1 MKTNNNR
8 KNNILNLSSG
18 SKKTLRNIDNNF
30 DYSDSDEENNENSK
44 KVINNYKL
52 TNSNSN
58 IKNVA
63 DNRIKNFNLNRSN
76 PDKPNTYRV
85 NMKKNSSNNINFNRG
100 YSAQI
105 NDNNYAFNNNNF
117 NNIKQRSF
125 SGEKNYKPMN
135 NLYGLTE
142 EKKYNSINRITSYNS
157 KLQKNRN
164 MQSNFP
170 PTNANTKVIKLNK
183 NNLEE
188 NKANFYPSFDNN
200 NNIRNNAFNNT
211 FNPSY
216 NTRIINNNYFPSQP
230 QNYNQNNITP
240 IGNNYII
247 GMNKI
252 PTNINNNYT
261 NASQIPNNNIVQP
274 MPSINNIN
282 NINQDYIPPRANN
295 TIGYLTYKKQ
305 NLINNN
311 INANN
316 NFQGYKTENQPG
328 IINLNQAPF
337 AMQNQEEDDDDGRFH
352 EISITK
358 NFSRFSKPS
367 PFPKPMGFDQ
377 VLKQQ
382 QMNQS
387 NNIRDNN
394 QGGRR
399 TFVKKLPPE
408 NNLNMVNNNMVN
420 NNMMNNNNNNQLKS
434 GISGNVLNNPIN
446 RSNSNNIVNLGE
458 NNEQIRN
465 TFGNSN
471 INIKKIPPEVNNNIS
486 LQRANAPI
494 NNMIPNAASFNRNV
508 QNLNELNNNPNNI
521 LPSRNININISP
533 NNPTPIINTQQ
544 QINYNLNNQIM
555 PQIPPKDILADS
567 ANPEIIKQKSQ
578 EEINTTEYEE
588 HNDDNIEQ
596 NEENDNVLQDEE
608 PNPEQNI
615 QENEDQYIEQ
625 KEEQNEEQN
634 ADQNEVQNEE
644 ENQEKKDPN
653 ISYNEFD
660 FTGLLKNY
668 GGLSRQGIDANGN
681 QKTNQDT
688 LVSLTNIN
696 KIKDFN
702 IFGVLD
708 GHGVDGHHVSNYASE
723 FIPSQIINNP
733 EIKELSDPE
742 LIYQKLKE
750 NNCQII
756 TEAFLTC
763 DEQLKNAEFDA
774 FGSGSTCILIIHI
787 GQHIL
792 CANVGDSRALVA
804 YDDNKEDQELNYLEQ
819 AQLSIDYKPDL
830 EEEKNRIL
838 LSGGVVEQMQN
849 QFGEGVGPYRVWV
862 KGEDYPGLAMSRS
875 IGDLKGKTIG
885 VISEPGILEYD
896 VNETTK
902 FVVIASD
909 GVWEFLRNETVL
921 EIGKEFYINNDT
933 SALCHKIVDTSVSV
947 WQEKDVVVDDITV
960 VVMFF

>member
-1 MKTNNNR
+1 MNYANNVTVSYLPDAEVEKIKQEHATLKSDNIIFREDINR
-8 KNNILNLSSG
+8 LTDINHHLENELIEQRN
-18 SKKTLRNIDNNF
+18 RNI
-30 DYSDSDEENNENSK
+30 ELANENEQ
-44 KVINNYKL
+44 L
-52 TNSNSN
+52 T
-58 IKNVA
+58 
-63 DNRIKNFNLNRSN
+63 
-76 PDKPNTYRV
+76 
-85 NMKKNSSNNINFNRG
+85 
-100 YSAQI
+100 Q
-105 NDNNYAFNNNNF
+105 
-117 NNIKQRSF
+117 
-125 SGEKNYKPMN
+125 EKNKI
-135 NLYGLTE
+135 
-142 EKKYNSINRITSYNS
+142 EKELKTALETLD
-157 KLQKNRN
+157 K
-164 MQSNFP
+164 
-170 PTNANTKVIKLNK
+170 IKLK
-183 NNLEE
+183 ESSLEQ
-188 NKANFYPSFDNN
+188 Y
-200 NNIRNNAFNNT
+200 
-211 FNPSY
+211 Y
-216 NTRIINNNYFPSQP
+216 NERLML
-230 QNYNQNNITP
+230 QNR
-240 IGNNYII
+240 
-247 GMNKI
+247 M
-252 PTNINNNYT
+252 
-261 NASQIPNNNIVQP
+261 
-274 MPSINNIN
+274 
-282 NINQDYIPPRANN
+282 
-295 TIGYLTYKKQ
+295 
-305 NLINNN
+305 
-311 INANN
+311 
-316 NFQGYKTENQPG
+316 
-328 IINLNQAPF
+328 
-337 AMQNQEEDDDDGRFH
+337 
-352 EISITK
+352 
-358 NFSRFSKPS
+358 
-367 PFPKPMGFDQ
+367 
-377 VLKQQ
+377 
-382 QMNQS
+382 
-387 NNIRDNN
+387 
-394 QGGRR
+394 
-399 TFVKKLPPE
+399 
-408 NNLNMVNNNMVN
+408 
-420 NNMMNNNNNNQLKS
+420 
-434 GISGNVLNNPIN
+434 
-446 RSNSNNIVNLGE
+446 
-458 NNEQIRN
+458 
-465 TFGNSN
+465 
-471 INIKKIPPEVNNNIS
+471 
-486 LQRANAPI
+486 
-494 NNMIPNAASFNRNV
+494 
-508 QNLNELNNNPNNI
+508 
-521 LPSRNININISP
+521 
-533 NNPTPIINTQQ
+533 
-544 QINYNLNNQIM
+544 
-555 PQIPPKDILADS
+555 
-567 ANPEIIKQKSQ
+567 
-578 EEINTTEYEE
+578 
-588 HNDDNIEQ
+588 
-596 NEENDNVLQDEE
+596 
-608 PNPEQNI
+608 
-615 QENEDQYIEQ
+615 
-625 KEEQNEEQN
+625 KE
-634 ADQNEVQNEE
+634 NEVQNEE

>member
-125 SGEKNYKPMN
+125 SGEKNYKPIN
-135 NLYGLTE
+135 NFYGLTE

-183 NNLEE
+183 NILEE
-188 NKANFYPSFDNN
+188 NKANIYPSFDNN
-200 NNIRNNAFNNT
+200 IRSNAFNNT

-216 NTRIINNNYFPSQP
+216 NTRIINNNYYPSQL

-240 IGNNYII
+240 LGNNYII

-261 NASQIPNNNIVQP
+261 NTSQIPNNNIVQP

-394 QGGRR
+394 QSGRR

-420 NNMMNNNNNNQLKS
+420 NNMMNNNNNQLKS

-533 NNPTPIINTQQ
+533 SNSTPIINTQQ

-578 EEINTTEYEE
+578 EEINTKEYEE
-588 HNDDNIEQ
+588 QNDDNIEQ
-596 NEENDNVLQDEE
+596 NEENDNVLQDDE

-688 LVSLTNIN
+688 LVSITNIN

>member
-1 MKTNNNR
+1 
-8 KNNILNLSSG
+8 
-18 SKKTLRNIDNNF
+18 
-30 DYSDSDEENNENSK
+30 
-44 KVINNYKL
+44 
-52 TNSNSN
+52 
-58 IKNVA
+58 
-63 DNRIKNFNLNRSN
+63 
-76 PDKPNTYRV
+76 
-85 NMKKNSSNNINFNRG
+85 
-100 YSAQI
+100 
-105 NDNNYAFNNNNF
+105 
-117 NNIKQRSF
+117 
-125 SGEKNYKPMN
+125 
-135 NLYGLTE
+135 
-142 EKKYNSINRITSYNS
+142 
-157 KLQKNRN
+157 
-164 MQSNFP
+164 
-170 PTNANTKVIKLNK
+170 
-183 NNLEE
+183 
-188 NKANFYPSFDNN
+188 
-200 NNIRNNAFNNT
+200 
-211 FNPSY
+211 
-216 NTRIINNNYFPSQP
+216 
-230 QNYNQNNITP
+230 
-240 IGNNYII
+240 
-247 GMNKI
+247 
-252 PTNINNNYT
+252 
-261 NASQIPNNNIVQP
+261 
-274 MPSINNIN
+274 
-282 NINQDYIPPRANN
+282 
-295 TIGYLTYKKQ
+295 
-305 NLINNN
+305 
-311 INANN
+311 
-316 NFQGYKTENQPG
+316 
-328 IINLNQAPF
+328 
-337 AMQNQEEDDDDGRFH
+337 
-352 EISITK
+352 
-358 NFSRFSKPS
+358 
-367 PFPKPMGFDQ
+367 
-377 VLKQQ
+377 
-382 QMNQS
+382 
-387 NNIRDNN
+387 
-394 QGGRR
+394 
-399 TFVKKLPPE
+399 
-408 NNLNMVNNNMVN
+408 MVN
-420 NNMMNNNNNNQLKS
+420 NNMMNNNQLKP

-446 RSNSNNIVNLGE
+446 RSNSNNIVNLEE

-578 EEINTTEYEE
+578 EEINTKEYEE

-733 EIKELSDPE
+733 DIKELSDPE

-756 TEAFLTC
+756 TEAFLSC

-774 FGSGSTCILIIHI
+774 YGSGSTCILIIHI

-804 YDDNKEDQELNYLEQ
+804 YDDNKEDQELKYLEQ

-933 SALCHKIVDTSVSV
+933 SALCHKIVDASVSV

>member
-8 KNNILNLSSG
+8 KNNINFSSG

-30 DYSDSDEENNENSK
+30 DYSDSDEENNENTK

-58 IKNVA
+58 FNNNSE
-63 DNRIKNFNLNRSN
+63 NRIKKFNLKRSN
-76 PDKPNTYRV
+76 QEKPNTYRV
-85 NMKKNSSNNINFNRG
+85 NMKKNSNNNINFNRG
-100 YSAQI
+100 YFAQI
-105 NDNNYAFNNNNF
+105 NDNNYTFNNNL

-125 SGEKNYKPMN
+125 SGEKNYKR
-135 NLYGLTE
+135 
-142 EKKYNSINRITSYNS
+142 KYNSINRITSYNS

-183 NNLEE
+183 NTLEE

-200 NNIRNNAFNNT
+200 IRSNAFNNT
-211 FNPSY
+211 FTPGY
-216 NTRIINNNYFPSQP
+216 NTRIINNNYYPNQP

-240 IGNNYII
+240 LGNNYII

-252 PTNINNNYT
+252 PTNINNNYANT
-261 NASQIPNNNIVQP
+261 SQISNNNIVQP

-282 NINQDYIPPRANN
+282 NINPDYVPPRSNN

-305 NLINNN
+305 NLMNNN

-367 PFPKPMGFDQ
+367 PFPKPIGFDQ

-382 QMNQS
+382 QMNQN

-394 QGGRR
+394 QNGRR

-420 NNMMNNNNNNQLKS
+420 NNMMNNNQLKP

-494 NNMIPNAASFNRNV
+494 NNMFPNAASFNRNV
-508 QNLNELNNNPNNI
+508 QNLNELNNNNNPNHI

-533 NNPTPIINTQQ
+533 NNPTPIINSQQ
-544 QINYNLNNQIM
+544 QINYNLNNQII

-567 ANPEIIKQKSQ
+567 ANPEILKQKSQ
-578 EEINTTEYEE
+578 EEINNKGNEE
-588 HNDDNIEQ
+588 QNDDNIEQ
-596 NEENDNVLQDEE
+596 NEENENALQDEE

-625 KEEQNEEQN
+625 KEEQNEERN
-634 ADQNEVQNEE
+634 AEQNEVQNVE

-733 EIKELSDPE
+733 EIKGLSDPE

-756 TEAFLTC
+756 TEAFLSC

-792 CANVGDSRALVA
+792 CANVGDSRAIVA
-804 YDDNKEDQELNYLEQ
+804 YDDNKEDKEFNYLEQ

-838 LSGGVVEQMQN
+838 LSGGAVEQMQN

>member
-125 SGEKNYKPMN
+125 SGEKNYKPIN
-135 NLYGLTE
+135 NFYGLTE

-183 NNLEE
+183 NILEE
-188 NKANFYPSFDNN
+188 NKANIYPSFDNN
-200 NNIRNNAFNNT
+200 IRSNAFNNT

-216 NTRIINNNYFPSQP
+216 NTRIINNNYYPSQP

-367 PFPKPMGFDQ
+367 PFPKPIGFDQ

-382 QMNQS
+382 QMNQN

-394 QGGRR
+394 QSGRR

-408 NNLNMVNNNMVN
+408 NNLNMVNNNM
-420 NNMMNNNNNNQLKS
+420 MNNNNNQLKS
-434 GISGNVLNNPIN
+434 GISGNVLNKPIN

-508 QNLNELNNNPNNI
+508 QNLNELNNNPNI

-544 QINYNLNNQIM
+544 QINYNLNNQII

-578 EEINTTEYEE
+578 EEINTKEYEE

-756 TEAFLTC
+756 TEAFLSC

>member
-1 MKTNNNR
+1 
-8 KNNILNLSSG
+8 
-18 SKKTLRNIDNNF
+18 
-30 DYSDSDEENNENSK
+30 
-44 KVINNYKL
+44 
-52 TNSNSN
+52 
-58 IKNVA
+58 
-63 DNRIKNFNLNRSN
+63 
-76 PDKPNTYRV
+76 
-85 NMKKNSSNNINFNRG
+85 
-100 YSAQI
+100 
-105 NDNNYAFNNNNF
+105 
-117 NNIKQRSF
+117 
-125 SGEKNYKPMN
+125 
-135 NLYGLTE
+135 
-142 EKKYNSINRITSYNS
+142 
-157 KLQKNRN
+157 
-164 MQSNFP
+164 
-170 PTNANTKVIKLNK
+170 
-183 NNLEE
+183 
-188 NKANFYPSFDNN
+188 
-200 NNIRNNAFNNT
+200 
-211 FNPSY
+211 
-216 NTRIINNNYFPSQP
+216 
-230 QNYNQNNITP
+230 
-240 IGNNYII
+240 
-247 GMNKI
+247 
-252 PTNINNNYT
+252 
-261 NASQIPNNNIVQP
+261 
-274 MPSINNIN
+274 
-282 NINQDYIPPRANN
+282 
-295 TIGYLTYKKQ
+295 
-305 NLINNN
+305 
-311 INANN
+311 
-316 NFQGYKTENQPG
+316 
-328 IINLNQAPF
+328 
-337 AMQNQEEDDDDGRFH
+337 
-352 EISITK
+352 
-358 NFSRFSKPS
+358 
-367 PFPKPMGFDQ
+367 
-377 VLKQQ
+377 
-382 QMNQS
+382 
-387 NNIRDNN
+387 
-394 QGGRR
+394 
-399 TFVKKLPPE
+399 
-408 NNLNMVNNNMVN
+408 MVN
-420 NNMMNNNNNNQLKS
+420 NNMMNNNQLKP

-508 QNLNELNNNPNNI
+508 QNLNELNNNPNHI

-544 QINYNLNNQIM
+544 QINYNLNNQII

-578 EEINTTEYEE
+578 EEINTKEYEE
-588 HNDDNIEQ
+588 QNDNNIEQ

-756 TEAFLTC
+756 TEAFLSC

>member
-1 MKTNNNR
+1 MKTNNNL
-8 KNNILNLSSG
+8 KTNQINISSG
-18 SKKTLRNIDNNF
+18 NKKFLRNIDNNF
-30 DYSDSDEENNENSK
+30 DYSDSEDEKNESNTK
-44 KVINNYKL
+44 AINNNFKSS
-52 TNSNSN
+52 NSNSN
-58 IKNVA
+58 INNAA
-63 DNRIKNFNLNRSN
+63 DNRIKKFNIKRSN
-76 PDKPNTYRV
+76 QDSPNYYRV
-85 NMKKNSSNNINFNRG
+85 NMKKNSNNNINFNRG

-105 NDNNYAFNNNNF
+105 NNNNF
-117 NNIKQRSF
+117 AYNNNYNNIKQRSF

-157 KLQKNRN
+157 KFQKNRN

-170 PTNANTKVIKLNK
+170 PTNADTKVIKLQK

-188 NKANFYPSFDNN
+188 NKANFYPNLDSNITNN
-200 NNIRNNAFNNT
+200 SFNNT
-211 FNPSY
+211 FNTNY
-216 NTRIINNNYFPSQP
+216 NNRITNSNYYPNQTHNF
-230 QNYNQNNITP
+230 NQNNIAP

-252 PTNINNNYT
+252 PTNINNINNNY
-261 NASQIPNNNIVQP
+261 NRNPIPNNNFVQP
-274 MPSINNIN
+274 MPSINSIN
-282 NINQDYIPPRANN
+282 PDYELPRANN

-305 NLINNN
+305 GLVNN
-311 INANN
+311 I
-316 NFQGYKTENQPG
+316 QGYKTETQPG
-328 IINLNQAPF
+328 IINLNQSPF
-337 AMQNQEEDDDDGRFH
+337 PMPNQEDDDDDGRFH

-367 PFPKPMGFDQ
+367 PFPKPIGFDQ

-382 QMNQS
+382 QMNPNS
-387 NNIRDNN
+387 IIRDNN
-394 QGGRR
+394 QNGRR

-408 NNLNMVNNNMVN
+408 NNNLNMVN
-420 NNMMNNNNNNQLKS
+420 NNMMNNNQLKP

-446 RSNSNNIVNLGE
+446 RSNSNNVINLGE
-458 NNEQIRN
+458 SNELIRN
-465 TFGNSN
+465 NSFGNSN
-471 INIKKIPPEVNNNIS
+471 INIKKMPPEVNNNPS

-508 QNLNELNNNPNNI
+508 PNLNDLNNNNPNHI

-533 NNPTPIINTQQ
+533 NNQPPIMNNQQ
-544 QINYNLNNQIM
+544 QINFNLNNNQIM
-555 PQIPPKDILADS
+555 PPKDILEKND
-567 ANPEIIKQKSQ
+567 NQDQ
-578 EEINTTEYEE
+578 INNKGYEE
-588 HNDDNIEQ
+588 QQNDDNIEQ
-596 NEENDNVLQDEE
+596 NENEENGNILQNEE
-608 PNPEQNI
+608 ENPEQNVE
-615 QENEDQYIEQ
+615 QNEEEYVEQ
-625 KEEQNEEQN
+625 KEEQNE
-634 ADQNEVQNEE
+634 AQNEE

-660 FTGLLKNY
+660 FSGLLKNY

-681 QKTNQDT
+681 QKTNQDN

-708 GHGVDGHHVSNYASE
+708 GHGVDGHHVSNFASE

-756 TEAFLTC
+756 TEAFLSC

-774 FGSGSTCILIIHI
+774 YGSGSTCILIIHI

-804 YDDNKEDQELNYLEQ
+804 YDDNKEDQELKYLEQ

-862 KGEDYPGLAMSRS
+862 KGADYPGLAMSRS

-909 GVWEFLRNETVL
+909 GVWEFLRNETIL
-921 EIGKEFYINNDT
+921 EIGKDFYINNDT

-947 WQEKDVVVDDITV
+947 WQEKDVVVDDITI

>member
-1 MKTNNNR
+1 
-8 KNNILNLSSG
+8 
-18 SKKTLRNIDNNF
+18 
-30 DYSDSDEENNENSK
+30 
-44 KVINNYKL
+44 
-52 TNSNSN
+52 
-58 IKNVA
+58 
-63 DNRIKNFNLNRSN
+63 
-76 PDKPNTYRV
+76 
-85 NMKKNSSNNINFNRG
+85 
-100 YSAQI
+100 
-105 NDNNYAFNNNNF
+105 
-117 NNIKQRSF
+117 
-125 SGEKNYKPMN
+125 
-135 NLYGLTE
+135 
-142 EKKYNSINRITSYNS
+142 
-157 KLQKNRN
+157 
-164 MQSNFP
+164 
-170 PTNANTKVIKLNK
+170 
-183 NNLEE
+183 
-188 NKANFYPSFDNN
+188 
-200 NNIRNNAFNNT
+200 
-211 FNPSY
+211 
-216 NTRIINNNYFPSQP
+216 
-230 QNYNQNNITP
+230 
-240 IGNNYII
+240 
-247 GMNKI
+247 MNKI

-367 PFPKPMGFDQ
+367 PFPKPIGFDQ

-382 QMNQS
+382 QMNQN

-394 QGGRR
+394 QSGRR

-408 NNLNMVNNNMVN
+408 NNNLNMVN
-420 NNMMNNNNNNQLKS
+420 NNMMNNNQLKP
-434 GISGNVLNNPIN
+434 GISANVLNNPMN
-446 RSNSNNIVNLGE
+446 RSNSNNVINLGE
-458 NNEQIRN
+458 SNELIRN
-465 TFGNSN
+465 NSFGNSN
-471 INIKKIPPEVNNNIS
+471 INIKKMPPEVNNNVS

-508 QNLNELNNNPNNI
+508 PNLNDLNNNNPNHI

-533 NNPTPIINTQQ
+533 NNQPPIMNTQQ
-544 QINYNLNNQIM
+544 QINFNLNNNQIM
-555 PQIPPKDILADS
+555 PPKDIL
-567 ANPEIIKQKSQ
+567 EKSNNQ
-578 EEINTTEYEE
+578 DKINNEGYEE
-588 HNDDNIEQ
+588 QQNDDNIEQ
-596 NEENDNVLQDEE
+596 NENEENENILQNEE
-608 PNPEQNI
+608 ENPEQNVE
-615 QENEDQYIEQ
+615 QNEEEYVEQ
-625 KEEQNEEQN
+625 KEEQNE
-634 ADQNEVQNEE
+634 AQNEE

-660 FTGLLKNY
+660 FSGLLKNY

-681 QKTNQDT
+681 QKTNQDN

-708 GHGVDGHHVSNYASE
+708 GHGVDGHHVSNFASE

-756 TEAFLTC
+756 TEAFLSC

-774 FGSGSTCILIIHI
+774 YGSGSTCILIIHI

-804 YDDNKEDQELNYLEQ
+804 YDDNKEDQELKYLEQ

>member
-1 MKTNNNR
+1 
-8 KNNILNLSSG
+8 
-18 SKKTLRNIDNNF
+18 
-30 DYSDSDEENNENSK
+30 
-44 KVINNYKL
+44 
-52 TNSNSN
+52 
-58 IKNVA
+58 
-63 DNRIKNFNLNRSN
+63 
-76 PDKPNTYRV
+76 
-85 NMKKNSSNNINFNRG
+85 
-100 YSAQI
+100 
-105 NDNNYAFNNNNF
+105 
-117 NNIKQRSF
+117 
-125 SGEKNYKPMN
+125 
-135 NLYGLTE
+135 
-142 EKKYNSINRITSYNS
+142 
-157 KLQKNRN
+157 

-183 NNLEE
+183 NILEE
-188 NKANFYPSFDNN
+188 NKANIYPSFDNN
-200 NNIRNNAFNNT
+200 IRSNAFNNT

-216 NTRIINNNYFPSQP
+216 NTRIINNNYYPSQL

-240 IGNNYII
+240 LGNNYII

-367 PFPKPMGFDQ
+367 PFPKPIGFDQ

-382 QMNQS
+382 QMNQN

-394 QGGRR
+394 QSGRR

-408 NNLNMVNNNMVN
+408 NNLNIVN
-420 NNMMNNNNNNQLKS
+420 NNMMNNNQLKPE
-434 GISGNVLNNPIN
+434 ISGNVLNNPIN

-508 QNLNELNNNPNNI
+508 QNLNELNNNPNI

-578 EEINTTEYEE
+578 EEINTKEYEE

-688 LVSLTNIN
+688 LVSITNIN

-756 TEAFLTC
+756 TEAFLSC

>member
-1 MKTNNNR
+1 MIFYLFLTKNFKNMKTNNNL
-8 KNNILNLSSG
+8 KNNQINISSG
-18 SKKTLRNIDNNF
+18 NKKLLRNIDNNF
-30 DYSDSDEENNENSK
+30 DYSDSEDEKNESNK
-44 KVINNYKL
+44 KAINNNFKSS
-52 TNSNSN
+52 NSNSN
-58 IKNVA
+58 NNNAA
-63 DNRIKNFNLNRSN
+63 DNRIKKFNIKRSN
-76 PDKPNTYRV
+76 QDSPNYYRV
-85 NMKKNSSNNINFNRG
+85 NMKKNSNNNINFNRG

-105 NDNNYAFNNNNF
+105 NNNNF
-117 NNIKQRSF
+117 AYNNNYNNIKQRSF

-170 PTNANTKVIKLNK
+170 PTNADTKVIKIQK
-183 NNLEE
+183 NILEE
-188 NKANFYPSFDNN
+188 NKANFYPNLDSNITNN
-200 NNIRNNAFNNT
+200 SFNNT
-211 FNPSY
+211 FNTNY
-216 NTRIINNNYFPSQP
+216 NNRITNNNYYPIQAHNF
-230 QNYNQNNITP
+230 NQNNIAP

-252 PTNINNNYT
+252 PANINNINNNY
-261 NASQIPNNNIVQP
+261 NRNPIPNNNFVQP
-274 MPSINNIN
+274 MPSINSIN
-282 NINQDYIPPRANN
+282 PDYELPRANN

-305 NLINNN
+305 GLVNN
-311 INANN
+311 I
-316 NFQGYKTENQPG
+316 QGYKTETQPG

-337 AMQNQEEDDDDGRFH
+337 PMSNQEDDDDDGRFH

-367 PFPKPMGFDQ
+367 PFPKPIGFDQ

-382 QMNQS
+382 QMNP
-387 NNIRDNN
+387 NNIIRDNN
-394 QGGRR
+394 QSGRR

-408 NNLNMVNNNMVN
+408 NNNLNMVN
-420 NNMMNNNNNNQLKS
+420 NNMMNNNQLKP
-434 GISGNVLNNPIN
+434 GISGNILNNPIN
-446 RSNSNNIVNLGE
+446 RSNSNNVINLGE
-458 NNEQIRN
+458 SNELIRN
-465 TFGNSN
+465 NSFGNSN
-471 INIKKIPPEVNNNIS
+471 INIKKMPPEVNNNVS
-486 LQRANAPI
+486 LQRANAPL
-494 NNMIPNAASFNRNV
+494 NNMIPNAASFNPNV
-508 QNLNELNNNPNNI
+508 QNLNGLNNNNPNHI

-533 NNPTPIINTQQ
+533 NNQPPIMNAQQ
-544 QINYNLNNQIM
+544 QINYNLNNNQIM
-555 PQIPPKDILADS
+555 PPKDILEKSNNQD
-567 ANPEIIKQKSQ
+567 IINN
-578 EEINTTEYEE
+578 EGYEE
-588 HNDDNIEQ
+588 QQNDNNIEQ
-596 NEENDNVLQDEE
+596 NENEENENILQNEE
-608 PNPEQNI
+608 ENPEQNVE
-615 QENEDQYIEQ
+615 QNEEEYVEQ
-625 KEEQNEEQN
+625 KEE
-634 ADQNEVQNEE
+634 QNEVQNEE

-660 FTGLLKNY
+660 FSGLLKNY

-681 QKTNQDT
+681 QKTNQDN

-708 GHGVDGHHVSNYASE
+708 GHGVDGHHVSNFASD

-742 LIYQKLKE
+742 LIYQKLKG

-756 TEAFLTC
+756 TEAFLSC

-774 FGSGSTCILIIHI
+774 YGSGSTCILIIHI

-804 YDDNKEDQELNYLEQ
+804 YDDNKEDQELKYLEQ

-862 KGEDYPGLAMSRS
+862 KGADYPGLAMSRS

-909 GVWEFLRNETVL
+909 GVWEFLRNETIL
-921 EIGKEFYINNDT
+921 EIGKDFYINNDT

-947 WQEKDVVVDDITV
+947 WQEKDVVVDDITI

>member
-8 KNNILNLSSG
+8 KNNINFSSG

-30 DYSDSDEENNENSK
+30 DYSDSDEENNENTK

-58 IKNVA
+58 FNNNSE
-63 DNRIKNFNLNRSN
+63 NRIKKFNLKRSN
-76 PDKPNTYRV
+76 QEKPNTYRV
-85 NMKKNSSNNINFNRG
+85 NMKKNSTNNINFNRG

-105 NDNNYAFNNNNF
+105 NDNNYAFNNNF

-142 EKKYNSINRITSYNS
+142 ERKYNSINRITSYNS

-183 NNLEE
+183 NTLEE

-200 NNIRNNAFNNT
+200 IRSNAFNNT
-211 FNPSY
+211 FTPGY
-216 NTRIINNNYFPSQP
+216 NTRIINNNYYPNQP

-240 IGNNYII
+240 LGNNYII

-252 PTNINNNYT
+252 PTNINNNYANT
-261 NASQIPNNNIVQP
+261 SQISNNNIVQP

-282 NINQDYIPPRANN
+282 NINPDYVPPRSNN

-305 NLINNN
+305 NLMNNN

-367 PFPKPMGFDQ
+367 PFPKPIGFDQ

-382 QMNQS
+382 QMNQN

-394 QGGRR
+394 QNGRR

-420 NNMMNNNNNNQLKS
+420 NNMMNNNQLKP

-494 NNMIPNAASFNRNV
+494 NNMFPNAASFNRNV
-508 QNLNELNNNPNNI
+508 QNLNELNNNNNPNHI

-533 NNPTPIINTQQ
+533 NNPTPIINSQQ
-544 QINYNLNNQIM
+544 QINYNLNNQII

-567 ANPEIIKQKSQ
+567 ANPEILKQKSQ
-578 EEINTTEYEE
+578 EEINNKGNEE
-588 HNDDNIEQ
+588 QNDDNIEQ
-596 NEENDNVLQDEE
+596 NEENENALQDEE

-625 KEEQNEEQN
+625 KEEQNEERN
-634 ADQNEVQNEE
+634 AEQNEVQNVE

-733 EIKELSDPE
+733 EIKGLSDPE

-756 TEAFLTC
+756 TEAFLSC

-792 CANVGDSRALVA
+792 CANVGDSRAIVA
-804 YDDNKEDQELNYLEQ
+804 YDDNKEDKEFNYLEQ

-838 LSGGVVEQMQN
+838 LSGGAVEQMQN

>member
-1 MKTNNNR
+1 M
-8 KNNILNLSSG
+8 
-18 SKKTLRNIDNNF
+18 
-30 DYSDSDEENNENSK
+30 
-44 KVINNYKL
+44 
-52 TNSNSN
+52 
-58 IKNVA
+58 
-63 DNRIKNFNLNRSN
+63 
-76 PDKPNTYRV
+76 
-85 NMKKNSSNNINFNRG
+85 
-100 YSAQI
+100 
-105 NDNNYAFNNNNF
+105 
-117 NNIKQRSF
+117 
-125 SGEKNYKPMN
+125 
-135 NLYGLTE
+135 
-142 EKKYNSINRITSYNS
+142 
-157 KLQKNRN
+157 
-164 MQSNFP
+164 
-170 PTNANTKVIKLNK
+170 
-183 NNLEE
+183 
-188 NKANFYPSFDNN
+188 
-200 NNIRNNAFNNT
+200 
-211 FNPSY
+211 
-216 NTRIINNNYFPSQP
+216 
-230 QNYNQNNITP
+230 NQNN
-240 IGNNYII
+240 
-247 GMNKI
+247 
-252 PTNINNNYT
+252 
-261 NASQIPNNNIVQP
+261 
-274 MPSINNIN
+274 
-282 NINQDYIPPRANN
+282 
-295 TIGYLTYKKQ
+295 
-305 NLINNN
+305 NL
-311 INANN
+311 
-316 NFQGYKTENQPG
+316 
-328 IINLNQAPF
+328 
-337 AMQNQEEDDDDGRFH
+337 
-352 EISITK
+352 
-358 NFSRFSKPS
+358 
-367 PFPKPMGFDQ
+367 
-377 VLKQQ
+377 
-382 QMNQS
+382 
-387 NNIRDNN
+387 RDNN
-394 QGGRR
+394 QNGRR

-420 NNMMNNNNNNQLKS
+420 NNMMNNNQLKP

-446 RSNSNNIVNLGE
+446 RSNSNNIVNQGE

-508 QNLNELNNNPNNI
+508 QNLNELNNNPNHI

-533 NNPTPIINTQQ
+533 NNPTPIINSQQ
-544 QINYNLNNQIM
+544 QINYNLNNQII

-567 ANPEIIKQKSQ
+567 ANPEILKQKSQ
-578 EEINTTEYEE
+578 EEINNKGNEE
-588 HNDDNIEQ
+588 QNDDNIEQ
-596 NEENDNVLQDEE
+596 NEENENALQDEE

-625 KEEQNEEQN
+625 KEEQNEERN
-634 ADQNEVQNEE
+634 AEQNEVQNVE

-733 EIKELSDPE
+733 EIKGLSDPE

-756 TEAFLTC
+756 TEAFLSC

-792 CANVGDSRALVA
+792 CANVGDSRAIVA
-804 YDDNKEDQELNYLEQ
+804 YDDNKEDKEFNYLEQ

-838 LSGGVVEQMQN
+838 LSGGAVEQMQN
-849 QFGEGVGPYRVWV
+849 RFGEGVGPYRVWV

-885 VISEPGILEYD
+885 VISEPGLLEYD

>member
-125 SGEKNYKPMN
+125 SGEKNYKPIN
-135 NLYGLTE
+135 NFYGLTE

-183 NNLEE
+183 NILEE
-188 NKANFYPSFDNN
+188 NKANIYPSFDNN
-200 NNIRNNAFNNT
+200 IRSNAFNNT

-216 NTRIINNNYFPSQP
+216 NTRIINNNYYPSQP

-394 QGGRR
+394 QNGRR

-420 NNMMNNNNNNQLKS
+420 NNMMNNNNNQLKS

-508 QNLNELNNNPNNI
+508 QNLNELNNNPNHI

-544 QINYNLNNQIM
+544 QINYNLNNQII

-578 EEINTTEYEE
+578 EEINTKEYEE
-588 HNDDNIEQ
+588 QNDDNIEQ

-756 TEAFLTC
+756 TEAFLSC

>member
-1 MKTNNNR
+1 
-8 KNNILNLSSG
+8 
-18 SKKTLRNIDNNF
+18 
-30 DYSDSDEENNENSK
+30 
-44 KVINNYKL
+44 
-52 TNSNSN
+52 
-58 IKNVA
+58 
-63 DNRIKNFNLNRSN
+63 
-76 PDKPNTYRV
+76 
-85 NMKKNSSNNINFNRG
+85 
-100 YSAQI
+100 
-105 NDNNYAFNNNNF
+105 
-117 NNIKQRSF
+117 
-125 SGEKNYKPMN
+125 
-135 NLYGLTE
+135 
-142 EKKYNSINRITSYNS
+142 
-157 KLQKNRN
+157 
-164 MQSNFP
+164 
-170 PTNANTKVIKLNK
+170 
-183 NNLEE
+183 
-188 NKANFYPSFDNN
+188 
-200 NNIRNNAFNNT
+200 
-211 FNPSY
+211 
-216 NTRIINNNYFPSQP
+216 
-230 QNYNQNNITP
+230 
-240 IGNNYII
+240 
-247 GMNKI
+247 
-252 PTNINNNYT
+252 
-261 NASQIPNNNIVQP
+261 
-274 MPSINNIN
+274 
-282 NINQDYIPPRANN
+282 
-295 TIGYLTYKKQ
+295 
-305 NLINNN
+305 
-311 INANN
+311 
-316 NFQGYKTENQPG
+316 
-328 IINLNQAPF
+328 
-337 AMQNQEEDDDDGRFH
+337 
-352 EISITK
+352 
-358 NFSRFSKPS
+358 
-367 PFPKPMGFDQ
+367 
-377 VLKQQ
+377 
-382 QMNQS
+382 
-387 NNIRDNN
+387 
-394 QGGRR
+394 
-399 TFVKKLPPE
+399 
-408 NNLNMVNNNMVN
+408 
-420 NNMMNNNNNNQLKS
+420 
-434 GISGNVLNNPIN
+434 
-446 RSNSNNIVNLGE
+446 
-458 NNEQIRN
+458 
-465 TFGNSN
+465 
-471 INIKKIPPEVNNNIS
+471 
-486 LQRANAPI
+486 
-494 NNMIPNAASFNRNV
+494 MIPNAASFNRNV
-508 QNLNELNNNPNNI
+508 QNLNELNNNPNI

-578 EEINTTEYEE
+578 EEINTKEYEE
-588 HNDDNIEQ
+588 QNDDNIEQ

-634 ADQNEVQNEE
+634 EDQNEVQNEE

-756 TEAFLTC
+756 TEAFLSC

-787 GQHIL
+787 GHHIL

>member
-1 MKTNNNR
+1 MIFYLFLTKNFKNMKTNNNL
-8 KNNILNLSSG
+8 KNNQINISSG
-18 SKKTLRNIDNNF
+18 NKKLLRNIDNNF
-30 DYSDSDEENNENSK
+30 DYSDSEDEKNESNK
-44 KVINNYKL
+44 KAINNNFKSS
-52 TNSNSN
+52 NSNSN
-58 IKNVA
+58 NNNAA
-63 DNRIKNFNLNRSN
+63 DNRIKKFNIKRSN
-76 PDKPNTYRV
+76 QDSPNYYRV
-85 NMKKNSSNNINFNRG
+85 NMKKNSNNNINFNRG

-105 NDNNYAFNNNNF
+105 NNNNF
-117 NNIKQRSF
+117 AYNNNYNNIKQRSF

-170 PTNANTKVIKLNK
+170 PTNADTKVIKIQK
-183 NNLEE
+183 NILEE
-188 NKANFYPSFDNN
+188 NKANFYPNLDSNITNN
-200 NNIRNNAFNNT
+200 SFNNT
-211 FNPSY
+211 FNTNY
-216 NTRIINNNYFPSQP
+216 NNRITNNNYYPIQAHNF
-230 QNYNQNNITP
+230 NQNNIAP

-252 PTNINNNYT
+252 PANINNINNNY
-261 NASQIPNNNIVQP
+261 NRNPIPNNNFVQP
-274 MPSINNIN
+274 MPSINSIN
-282 NINQDYIPPRANN
+282 PDYELPRANN

-305 NLINNN
+305 GLVNN
-311 INANN
+311 I
-316 NFQGYKTENQPG
+316 QGYKTETQPG

-337 AMQNQEEDDDDGRFH
+337 PMSNQEDDDDDGRFH

-367 PFPKPMGFDQ
+367 PFPKPIGFDQ

-382 QMNQS
+382 QMNP
-387 NNIRDNN
+387 NNIIRDNN
-394 QGGRR
+394 QSGRR

-408 NNLNMVNNNMVN
+408 NNNLNMVN
-420 NNMMNNNNNNQLKS
+420 NNMMNNNQLKP
-434 GISGNVLNNPIN
+434 GISGNILNNPIN
-446 RSNSNNIVNLGE
+446 RSNSNNVINLGE
-458 NNEQIRN
+458 SNELIRN
-465 TFGNSN
+465 NSFGNSN
-471 INIKKIPPEVNNNIS
+471 INIKKMPPEVNNNVS
-486 LQRANAPI
+486 LQRANAPL
-494 NNMIPNAASFNRNV
+494 NNMIPNAASFNPNV
-508 QNLNELNNNPNNI
+508 QNLNGLNNNNPNHI

-533 NNPTPIINTQQ
+533 NNQPPIMNAQQ
-544 QINYNLNNQIM
+544 QINYNLNNNQIM
-555 PQIPPKDILADS
+555 PPKDILEKSNNQD
-567 ANPEIIKQKSQ
+567 IINN
-578 EEINTTEYEE
+578 EGYEE
-588 HNDDNIEQ
+588 QQNDNNIEQ
-596 NEENDNVLQDEE
+596 NENEENENILQNEE
-608 PNPEQNI
+608 ENPEQNVE
-615 QENEDQYIEQ
+615 QNEEEYVEQ
-625 KEEQNEEQN
+625 KEE
-634 ADQNEVQNEE
+634 QNEVQNEE

-660 FTGLLKNY
+660 FSGLLKNY

-681 QKTNQDT
+681 QKTNQDN

-708 GHGVDGHHVSNYASE
+708 GHGVDGHHVSNFASD

-756 TEAFLTC
+756 TEAFLSC

-774 FGSGSTCILIIHI
+774 YGSGSTCILIIHI

-804 YDDNKEDQELNYLEQ
+804 YDDNKEDQELKYLEQ

-862 KGEDYPGLAMSRS
+862 KGADYPGLAMSRS

-909 GVWEFLRNETVL
+909 GVWEFLRNETIL
-921 EIGKEFYINNDT
+921 EIGKDFYINNDT

-947 WQEKDVVVDDITV
+947 WQEKDVVVDDITI

>member
-1 MKTNNNR
+1 
-8 KNNILNLSSG
+8 
-18 SKKTLRNIDNNF
+18 
-30 DYSDSDEENNENSK
+30 
-44 KVINNYKL
+44 
-52 TNSNSN
+52 
-58 IKNVA
+58 
-63 DNRIKNFNLNRSN
+63 
-76 PDKPNTYRV
+76 
-85 NMKKNSSNNINFNRG
+85 
-100 YSAQI
+100 
-105 NDNNYAFNNNNF
+105 
-117 NNIKQRSF
+117 
-125 SGEKNYKPMN
+125 
-135 NLYGLTE
+135 
-142 EKKYNSINRITSYNS
+142 
-157 KLQKNRN
+157 
-164 MQSNFP
+164 
-170 PTNANTKVIKLNK
+170 
-183 NNLEE
+183 
-188 NKANFYPSFDNN
+188 
-200 NNIRNNAFNNT
+200 
-211 FNPSY
+211 
-216 NTRIINNNYFPSQP
+216 
-230 QNYNQNNITP
+230 
-240 IGNNYII
+240 
-247 GMNKI
+247 
-252 PTNINNNYT
+252 
-261 NASQIPNNNIVQP
+261 
-274 MPSINNIN
+274 
-282 NINQDYIPPRANN
+282 
-295 TIGYLTYKKQ
+295 
-305 NLINNN
+305 
-311 INANN
+311 
-316 NFQGYKTENQPG
+316 
-328 IINLNQAPF
+328 
-337 AMQNQEEDDDDGRFH
+337 
-352 EISITK
+352 
-358 NFSRFSKPS
+358 
-367 PFPKPMGFDQ
+367 
-377 VLKQQ
+377 
-382 QMNQS
+382 
-387 NNIRDNN
+387 
-394 QGGRR
+394 
-399 TFVKKLPPE
+399 
-408 NNLNMVNNNMVN
+408 MVN
-420 NNMMNNNNNNQLKS
+420 NNMMNNNQLKP

-508 QNLNELNNNPNNI
+508 QNLNELNNNPNHI
-521 LPSRNININISP
+521 LPSKNININISP

-544 QINYNLNNQIM
+544 QINYNLNNQII

-578 EEINTTEYEE
+578 EEINTKEYEE
-588 HNDDNIEQ
+588 QNDDNIEQ

>member
-125 SGEKNYKPMN
+125 SGEKNYKPIN
-135 NLYGLTE
+135 NFYGLTE

-183 NNLEE
+183 NILEE
-188 NKANFYPSFDNN
+188 NKTNIYPSFDNN
-200 NNIRNNAFNNT
+200 IRSNAFNNT

-216 NTRIINNNYFPSQP
+216 NTRIINNNYYPSQP

-367 PFPKPMGFDQ
+367 PFPKPIGFDQ

-382 QMNQS
+382 QMNQN

-394 QGGRR
+394 QSGRR

-408 NNLNMVNNNMVN
+408 NNLNMVNNNM
-420 NNMMNNNNNNQLKS
+420 MNNNNNQLKP

-486 LQRANAPI
+486 LKRANAPI
-494 NNMIPNAASFNRNV
+494 NNMIPNAASFNRNI
-508 QNLNELNNNPNNI
+508 QNLNELNNNPNI

-544 QINYNLNNQIM
+544 QINYNLNNQII

-688 LVSLTNIN
+688 LVSITNIN

-756 TEAFLTC
+756 TEAFLSC

-830 EEEKNRIL
+830 EEEKKRIL

-960 VVMFF
+960 VAMFF

>member
-1 MKTNNNR
+1 M
-8 KNNILNLSSG
+8 
-18 SKKTLRNIDNNF
+18 
-30 DYSDSDEENNENSK
+30 
-44 KVINNYKL
+44 
-52 TNSNSN
+52 
-58 IKNVA
+58 
-63 DNRIKNFNLNRSN
+63 
-76 PDKPNTYRV
+76 
-85 NMKKNSSNNINFNRG
+85 
-100 YSAQI
+100 
-105 NDNNYAFNNNNF
+105 
-117 NNIKQRSF
+117 
-125 SGEKNYKPMN
+125 
-135 NLYGLTE
+135 
-142 EKKYNSINRITSYNS
+142 
-157 KLQKNRN
+157 
-164 MQSNFP
+164 
-170 PTNANTKVIKLNK
+170 
-183 NNLEE
+183 
-188 NKANFYPSFDNN
+188 
-200 NNIRNNAFNNT
+200 
-211 FNPSY
+211 
-216 NTRIINNNYFPSQP
+216 
-230 QNYNQNNITP
+230 
-240 IGNNYII
+240 
-247 GMNKI
+247 
-252 PTNINNNYT
+252 
-261 NASQIPNNNIVQP
+261 
-274 MPSINNIN
+274 
-282 NINQDYIPPRANN
+282 
-295 TIGYLTYKKQ
+295 
-305 NLINNN
+305 
-311 INANN
+311 
-316 NFQGYKTENQPG
+316 
-328 IINLNQAPF
+328 
-337 AMQNQEEDDDDGRFH
+337 
-352 EISITK
+352 
-358 NFSRFSKPS
+358 
-367 PFPKPMGFDQ
+367 
-377 VLKQQ
+377 
-382 QMNQS
+382 
-387 NNIRDNN
+387 
-394 QGGRR
+394 
-399 TFVKKLPPE
+399 
-408 NNLNMVNNNMVN
+408 
-420 NNMMNNNNNNQLKS
+420 NNNNNQLKS

-544 QINYNLNNQIM
+544 QINYNLNNQII

-578 EEINTTEYEE
+578 EEINTKEYEE

-756 TEAFLTC
+756 TEAFLSC